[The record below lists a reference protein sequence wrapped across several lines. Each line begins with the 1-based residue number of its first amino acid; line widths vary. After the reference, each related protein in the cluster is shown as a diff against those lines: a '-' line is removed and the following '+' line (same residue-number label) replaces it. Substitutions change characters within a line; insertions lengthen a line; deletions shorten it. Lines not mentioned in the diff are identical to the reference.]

1 MSLFLLNKYQTY
13 LNIKIKIIKIKL
25 IFFIFRFLKH
35 VNNLLKIPGSSIAF
49 GGDLIPSKEHSIPSC
64 YGSWNPTAIK
74 IPIKEMLKKEN
85 FSLCVTEIFGGFQII
100 VDYNNDELPL
110 VLEAL
115 ERVDAHLTAAVVSND
130 VVFQNQVLAHTV
142 NGTTY
147 CGIRARTTG
156 TYTHAYTH
164 KHTHANTDTHTHILN
179 IHTYTNTHT
188 YAHSFMRTHTHTHIQ
203 TTIYIYLHTH
213 TYTDIQTLMYLTNIT
228 YSHIERNK
236 LLLYN

>member
-1 MSLFLLNKYQTY
+1 M
-13 LNIKIKIIKIKL
+13 KL
-25 IFFIFRFLKH
+25 IYFIFRFLKH
-35 VNNLLKIPGSSIAF
+35 VKNLLLIPGSSVAF

-74 IPIKEMLKKEN
+74 IPIKELLKKEN

-130 VVFQNQVLAHTV
+130 VLFQNKVLAHTV

-156 TYTHAYTH
+156 TYIYTYTH
-164 KHTHANTDTHTHILN
+164 TRSHTHTRTHTN
-179 IHTYTNTHT
+179 TNTN
-188 YAHSFMRTHTHTHIQ
+188 THTHTHTHARTHAQ
-203 TTIYIYLHTH
+203 THTCIHTH
-213 TYTDIQTLMYLTNIT
+213 V
-228 YSHIERNK
+228 HIH
-236 LLLYN
+236 